1 MNHTRT
7 RRTAALAGSVLLALG
22 AFAACGVEDDE
33 PVTAKPGAGSGT
45 ESGAQTDPAVAA
57 RAAVTYILDCVGEP
71 VASPATFTVACA
83 DGNQSLTDLAWA
95 DWGADEAT
103 ATGTMV
109 ANDCEPSCAE
119 GSDVSVPVKVLVSD
133 IVLGEATVNYGALT
147 IRVQGDVPEG
157 MEATQTYPLKTVD
170 PVDPE
175 MGPGS

>member
-1 MNHTRT
+1 MRDTCP

-22 AFAACGVEDDE
+22 AFAACGVEDE
-33 PVTAKPGAGSGT
+33 KPVEAEPGAGSGT
-45 ESGAQTDPAVAA
+45 TSGEQTDRAVAA
-57 RAAVTYILDCVGEP
+57 RAAVTYLLDCVGEP
-71 VASPATFTVACA
+71 VASPATVTVACA
-83 DGNQSLTDLAWA
+83 DGNQSLTDLAWS

-119 GSDVSVPVKVLVSD
+119 GTDVTVPVKVAVSD
-133 IVLGEATVNYGALT
+133 IVEGEASATYGTITVT
-147 IRVQGDVPEG
+147 VQGDVPEG
-157 MEATQTYPLKTVD
+157 MAATQTYPLQTVD